1 MTSLSY
7 LVKEKIGMIYQN
19 QKFNSLINSK
29 KRNQEEA
36 TIISLQ
42 YNKSNNISLAD
53 VLKSISDDK
62 SLSIFQLISDV
73 NSNGEIILKELDL
86 STKQYYSR
94 ISAMMES
101 DLIKRQRGRYYLTPF
116 GKVIYCCIMIAK
128 NALNNYY
135 KLKAVECTEG
145 SDFSNEDFRIL
156 VDTLIDNQQVKEFL
170 TKKC

>member
-1 MTSLSY
+1 MLY
-7 LVKEKIGMIYQN
+7 NLLKEK
-19 QKFNSLINSK
+19 
-29 KRNQEEA
+29 EEA
-36 TIISLQ
+36 IIMSLQ
-42 YNKSNNISLAD
+42 DNKSNNISLAD

-73 NSNGEIILKELDL
+73 NSNGEIILKKLDL
-86 STKQYYSR
+86 SMKQYYSR
-94 ISAMMES
+94 ISAMMAS
-101 DLIKRQRGRYYLTPF
+101 DLIKRQMGRYYLTPF

-156 VDTLIDNQQVKEFL
+156 VDALIDNQQVKEFL